1 MEMMSPS
8 LRTTAA
14 DGMPWTICSLT
25 DAQMEPGNPPY
36 PLNAGTPPSRRMSV
50 SANSSSSSVD
60 TPGCT
65 RLPTSRSTLA
75 EMRPASFMASISAG
89 DFLMIMRLAPSLC
102 LPVVSPNSI
111 AFAIAVQTRKT
122 KASRNGA
129 GRGGQH
135 AGGRRAWKPRMQGV
149 GAESSAAAESMGS
162 GRREQNA
169 RHALVRTGTGGARAG
184 RRARGA
190 AAQRARK
197 SEAPRPCAPARRR
210 PAEAGL
216 TAGSGWDCQDAVPR
230 HRLRRR
236 RGRSSGS
243 ARRSGTL
250 P

>member
-50 SANSSSSSVD
+50 SANSSKLERRHA
-60 TPGCT
+60 
-65 RLPTSRSTLA
+65 RLHALA
-75 EMRPASFMASISAG
+75 HLAQHFGRDAAR
-89 DFLMIMRLAPSLC
+89 FLHGLDL
-102 LPVVSPNSI
+102 
-111 AFAIAVQTRKT
+111 
-122 KASRNGA
+122 
-129 GRGGQH
+129 GRGLLDDHAPCTFLVPARCFAEQYSIRYRSSNKENESLTQRRGQ
-135 AGGRRAWKPRMQGV
+135 GRAARGRAESVEAANARM